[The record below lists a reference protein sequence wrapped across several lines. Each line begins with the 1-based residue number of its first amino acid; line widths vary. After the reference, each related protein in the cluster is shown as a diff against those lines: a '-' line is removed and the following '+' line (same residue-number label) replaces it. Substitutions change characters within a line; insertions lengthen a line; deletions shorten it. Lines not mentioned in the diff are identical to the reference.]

1 MLHGQKSSGVN
12 RISGGRSMNTC
23 KPIWEM
29 PKESK
34 KTMYWKHFTQKNGQQ
49 SKEKYMAKQERE
61 VQGNVS

>member
-1 MLHGQKSSGVN
+1 
-12 RISGGRSMNTC
+12 
-23 KPIWEM
+23 M

-34 KTMYWKHFTQKNGQQ
+34 KTMYWTHFTQKNGQQ